1 MGLSSS
7 KRSSIEQ
14 RLAIQYADQESILA
28 AIAANNK
35 QQRKLLLKQVR
46 RRQVAERYNSAD
58 LFYPDASPTSPVRM
72 PTAHQID
79 PRLSNPGCCTR
90 PNGTKHRLTPAR
102 GYKIRA
108 SSYLPPYLPDEP
120 LQPPPTPPPPPPV
133 TQHRPQ
139 ANLQTKL
146 YQTSQLQHFR
156 PTSSHFDMSSLIP
169 AYCQRGLAFT
179 EEERESYDLLGL
191 LPAAYQDLDLQIK
204 AVVNFLDQYC
214 PDELSKYIYLRHLK
228 DFNERLFYAAVGK
241 HVQKLMP
248 FVYTPTVGLACQKF
262 SHIFMR
268 PRGLFI
274 RINDLGRVASLLS
287 NWPERDVRA
296 IVVTDGERILGLGD
310 LGANG
315 MGISIGKLSLY
326 TALAGI
332 PPRNV
337 LPICIDVGTN
347 NQSNLDDPLYI
358 GLRHKRVAGSKY
370 QQLIDEFMKAVVDR
384 WGRSCLIQFED
395 FANWS
400 AFSLLQRYRD
410 HYCTFND
417 DIQGTAAV
425 CLSGLISAT
434 KLTNK
439 RLSDC
444 TFLFYG
450 AGEANIGTANL
461 LVMALRD
468 EGVATDQEAKRRI
481 FLVDSKGLVV
491 QSRTDLTEHKLHL
504 ANDGPQLTN
513 LGEIIDFVRP
523 AAIIGACAQGGAFN
537 ESICSKMAE
546 INKQPIIFALSN
558 PTSKAEC
565 TAEQAY
571 RWTKGTCVYASGSP
585 FDPVVYEGKTY
596 ITGQGNNVYIFPG
609 VGLAAIAAHV
619 HSIPEETFLVAAKAL
634 SDLVTS
640 EDNAVG
646 LVYPRLD
653 RAVEVTLRL
662 AVRVSEYFYA
672 ERLATYL
679 PEPENKM
686 QFFKSIQYDPHY
698 PKSIQP
704 EEREALTQLSLN
716 RQTKKAAS
724 TCDG

>member
-1 MGLSSS
+1 MGSTAS
-7 KRSSIEQ
+7 KRNAIEQ
-14 RLAIQYADQESILA
+14 RLALQYADQESILA
-28 AIAANNK
+28 AVAAKNK

-58 LFYPDASPTSPVRM
+58 LFYPEASPTRSVRT
-72 PTAHQID
+72 PTAQVID
-79 PRLSNPGCCTR
+79 PMLSNTGCCNR
-90 PNGTKHRLTPAR
+90 PPSSTHHRLPPAHA
-102 GYKIRA
+102 YKIRG
-108 SSYLPPYLPDEP
+108 SSCLPPYLAEEQPP
-120 LQPPPTPPPPPPV
+120 GQHLQPPANSNRYYYFQNQAQQQQVPTLASPR
-133 TQHRPQ
+133 Q
-139 ANLQTKL
+139 
-146 YQTSQLQHFR
+146 
-156 PTSSHFDMSSLIP
+156 SSAHIDMSSLVP
-169 AYCQRGLAFT
+169 SYCQRGLAFT
-179 EEERESYDLLGL
+179 EDERQRYDLLGV
-191 LPAAYQDLDLQIK
+191 LPAAHQDQELQIK
-204 AVVNFLDQYC
+204 AVLNFIDQHC
-214 PDELSKYIYLRHLK
+214 SDELSKYIYLRHLK
-228 DFNERLFYAAVGK
+228 DYNERLFYAAIGK

-248 FVYTPTVGLACQKF
+248 IVYTPTVGLGCQKF

-268 PRGLFI
+268 PRGLYV
-274 RINDLGRVASLLS
+274 RINDLGRVASLLA

-337 LPICIDVGTN
+337 LPVCIDVGTN
-347 NQSNLDDPLYI
+347 NQSNLDDPFYI
-358 GLRHKRVAGSKY
+358 GLRHKRIGGSQY
-370 QQLIDEFMKAVVDR
+370 QQLVDEFMKAVVDR

-400 AFSLLQRYRD
+400 AFNLLQRYRD

-425 CLSGLISAT
+425 CLSGLISAA
-434 KLTNK
+434 KLTGQ

-461 LVMALRD
+461 LLMALRD
-468 EGVATDQEAKRRI
+468 EGVATEAEAKRHI
-481 FLVDSKGLVV
+481 YLVDSKGLVV
-491 QSRTDLTEHKLHL
+491 RSRTDLSEHKLHL
-504 ANDGPQLTN
+504 ANEGPELKDLEQ
-513 LGEIIDFVRP
+513 IIDHVRP
-523 AAIIGACAQGGAFN
+523 SAIIGACAQGGAFN
-537 ESICSKMAE
+537 ESICSKMSQ
-546 INKQPIIFALSN
+546 INKRPIIFALSN

-585 FDPVVYEGKTY
+585 FEPVVYEGKTY

-619 HSIPEETFLVAAKAL
+619 HSIPEETFLIAAKAL

-646 LVYPRLD
+646 LIYPKLD

-662 AVRVSEYFYA
+662 AARVSEYFYA

-679 PEPENKM
+679 PEPENKVD
-686 QFFKSIQYDPHY
+686 FFKSIQYNPHY
-698 PKSIQP
+698 PKHIQP
-704 EEREALTQLSLN
+704 EEHEALTQLSLD
-716 RQTKKAAS
+716 RQTKKAVS
-724 TCDG
+724 SSGS